1 MIGNSVLD
9 VDNSLLHTRNI
20 FSIANLAERYLRL
33 AESIQLTDIKSSSSA
48 RFLKKYGQ
56 CKHGQRPTD
65 SNSD

>member
-33 AESIQLTDIKSSSSA
+33 A
-48 RFLKKYGQ
+48 
-56 CKHGQRPTD
+56 
-65 SNSD
+65 